1 MKKLVV
7 LFLTLGLL
15 MGCAPTTPTVE
26 VDIEDIAQAI
36 KDEYGDDY
44 APSLDYDETYMVE
57 RLGIESGWV
66 EAFFGQGPTF
76 STSSDELIIIKAT
89 EGNVAKVV
97 AAMQEYQRYLK
108 EESFQYPMNMPRVQN
123 AMLVSEGDYV
133 VFVLVGKFFEYP
145 SDGSDYDEQEEI
157 DFVKAQF
164 QRGVDVFKSFF
175 E

>member
-15 MGCAPTTPTVE
+15 MGCAPTPAPVDVDVE
-26 VDIEDIAQAI
+26 EIAQAI

-44 APSLDYDETYMVE
+44 APSLDYDETHMVE
-57 RLGIESGWV
+57 RLGIETDWV
-66 EAFFGQGPTF
+66 EAFFGQGPMFTM
-76 STSSDELIIIKAT
+76 SSDELIVIKAT

-145 SDGSDYDEQEEI
+145 NDGSDFDEQEEI